1 VRPDRFPG
9 LPRRKSTTGSA
20 QPRFGDTFARRP
32 GLPRLTRLP
41 NRRAWSTTA
50 VLAALVAGGILIV
63 PLFGRI
69 GSDQPQVA
77 SAAQM
82 PVTPQKTAGPTPQQ
96 GALPSPRSTVGGRPV
111 GAQTQGPGTALFPRQ
126 GGTVIG
132 PPSTVSGPVA
142 PGGQRPPGGTT
153 SGSGTGRATGTTSGN
168 HAGTTTGATTAAKP
182 PRHVQPAAPRTTSTQ
197 PRPPQTSTT
206 TAPTTSKPPTVQSAP
221 RTVGVAVQNYGSNR
235 CIDVMDAQSGVGRDG
250 TPLQLWDCAGSSN
263 QKWVF
268 ASDGSVRS
276 LGLCMDLAL
285 ASTADNTQI
294 QLVNCNGGWAQK
306 FTLNAAHDLV
316 NPTADKCVTA
326 NGSGNGSRLVLR
338 SCAGTTNQKWHKA

>member
-1 VRPDRFPG
+1 VRPHRLLGAVRRQNPTGPAEPRFADSFARHPG
-9 LPRRKSTTGSA
+9 LPRI
-20 QPRFGDTFARRP
+20 
-32 GLPRLTRLP
+32 TRLP

-50 VLAALVAGGILIV
+50 VLAALVAGGIFTV
-63 PLFGRI
+63 PLLGRI
-69 GSDQPQVA
+69 GSNQPQTA
-77 SAAQM
+77 YAADA
-82 PVTPQKTAGPTPQQ
+82 PVT
-96 GALPSPRSTVGGRPV
+96 STIPG
-111 GAQTQGPGTALFPRQ
+111 GTATARGGEPAPGSHPTTAPAGLPPRAPGPQ
-126 GGTVIG
+126 IIQRPGVTVTG
-132 PPSTVSGPVA
+132 PPSGVTATIA
-142 PGGQRPPGGTT
+142 PPGQRLPGTT

-182 PRHVQPAAPRTTSTQ
+182 PQHVQPAAPRTTSTQ
-197 PRPPQTSTT
+197 PRPPQTST
-206 TAPTTSKPPTVQSAP
+206 TTSKPPTVQSAP